1 MPRNIRNHASE
12 AKKVK
17 TSVGAVV
24 GGICVGTILYYVW
37 RRYQGLRRIRNF
49 HFKSED
55 FNYPNLSSGE
65 LAAHQ
70 LIDLNAATADGFSEL
85 GISSESLERLLDN
98 RPYRNKLELLSRM
111 VLSPD
116 EYSSIKDKVAVAEA
130 GESVK
135 IA

>member
-1 MPRNIRNHASE
+1 M
-12 AKKVK
+12 KK
-17 TSVGAVV
+17 SIGAVV
-24 GGICVGTILYYVW
+24 GGICFGTILYYVW

-49 HFKSED
+49 HFTSED

-65 LAAHQ
+65 LAAHH
-70 LIDLNAATADGFSEL
+70 LIDLNSATTEQFSEL
-85 GISSESLERLLDN
+85 GISAESLERLLDN
-98 RPYRNKLELLSRM
+98 RPYRNKLELVSRM

-116 EYSSIKDKVAVAEA
+116 EYSLIKDNVAVAEA